1 MRTISQ
7 KQFDELNEYLE
18 YDGVD
23 EEFLTKLRDATGIT
37 AKPYI
42 VYSLYD
48 ENGDY
53 VGNFNNN
60 ELYDILRWA
69 GVGIRKENYND

>member
-7 KQFDELNEYLE
+7 KQFNELNEYLE

-23 EEFLTKLRDATGIT
+23 EKFLTKLRDATGIT
-37 AKPYI
+37 AKPY
-42 VYSLYD
+42 VAYNLYD

-53 VGNFNNN
+53 VGNFDIDL
-60 ELYDILRWA
+60 LYDILRIA

>member
-7 KQFDELNEYLE
+7 KQFNELNEYLE

-23 EEFLTKLRDATGIT
+23 EEFLTKLHEATGIT
-37 AKPYI
+37 AKPY
-42 VYSLYD
+42 VAYSLYD

-53 VGNFNNN
+53 VGNFNN
-60 ELYDILRWA
+60 ELDDILRFA

>member
-7 KQFDELNEYLE
+7 KQFDELNDYLE

-23 EEFLTKLRDATGIT
+23 EEFLTKLHDATGIT

-42 VYSLYD
+42 AYGLYD
-48 ENGDY
+48 KNGDY
-53 VGNFNNN
+53 VGNLS
-60 ELYDILRWA
+60 EDLYDVLRYA
-69 GVGIRKENYND
+69 GIDIKKE